1 MRTNISQLKR
11 IIMIFLMIV
20 MVITVLPPSFVNAST
35 SSTTIEA
42 DQNNQNQGKSI
53 KEQLQELLD
62 YASTLDSSDYTAESW
77 SPVNILLTGI
87 KANIDNEE
95 MLSQYGEQWLN
106 TLKQKL
112 DELIPIEDDS
122 SDDGETDF
130 EKGVYKV
137 PVKGYGNINY
147 EGQTDSALY
156 PYGMLEVKDN
166 GIELTIRLQG
176 YSAFDNFFVL
186 RQKYIN
192 EYISSDNKKEYAPN
206 ASGID
211 DSNQSKQQWIAD
223 GRLSEEETTI
233 I

>member
-1 MRTNISQLKR
+1 
-11 IIMIFLMIV
+11 
-20 MVITVLPPSFVNAST
+20 
-35 SSTTIEA
+35 
-42 DQNNQNQGKSI
+42 
-53 KEQLQELLD
+53 
-62 YASTLDSSDYTAESW
+62 
-77 SPVNILLTGI
+77 
-87 KANIDNEE
+87 

-166 GIELTIRLQG
+166 GI
-176 YSAFDNFFVL
+176 
-186 RQKYIN
+186 
-192 EYISSDNKKEYAPN
+192 
-206 ASGID
+206 
-211 DSNQSKQQWIAD
+211 
-223 GRLSEEETTI
+223 
-233 I
+233 